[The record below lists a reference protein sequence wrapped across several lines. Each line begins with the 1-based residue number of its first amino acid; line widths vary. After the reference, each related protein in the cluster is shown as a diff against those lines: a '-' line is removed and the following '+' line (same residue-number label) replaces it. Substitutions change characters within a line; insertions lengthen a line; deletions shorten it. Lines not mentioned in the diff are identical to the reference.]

1 MFDNP
6 YFEPSDETEELVV
19 PPSRLIKIGFYKG
32 SPKVWFHRFIRWW
45 TKSIYSHVEL
55 LLDEE
60 TWVSISP
67 ALLSSVTTR
76 IVTTYEPDDWDFLEF
91 GVSEVQHHAL
101 KEFVAET
108 TGDGYDWVGML
119 LSQVLPVIVKARN
132 RWYCS
137 QFIAFALSHSSIM
150 KWRKVGIYEIP
161 DLSPGKL
168 YTILRKIIAE

>member
-19 PPSRLIKIGFYKG
+19 APSRLIRIGFYKG
-32 SPKVWFHRFIRWW
+32 SQSVWFHRFIRWW

-67 ALLSSVTTR
+67 ALLSTVTTR
-76 IVTTYEPDDWDFLEF
+76 IVTSYEPDDWDFLEF
-91 GVSEVQHHAL
+91 GVSDIQHHAL
-101 KEFVAET
+101 KEFVSET
-108 TGDGYDWVGML
+108 TGDGYDWLGML
-119 LSQVLPVIVKARN
+119 LSQILPVIIKSRN

-137 QFIAFALSHSSIM
+137 QFIAFAMSHALVL
-150 KWRKVGIYEIP
+150 KWRKVGIYEVP

-168 YTILRKIIAE
+168 HTILRRIIAD